1 MIEPISLIIEALITG
16 AKAVASSSVQDAY
29 KGLKSL
35 IQGKF
40 AGKQKAEMVLAE
52 HEKAP
57 EVWKEPLKSVLLE
70 TAADK
75 DEEILQLAQ
84 KLMAMANPQQ
94 AAIGKYNLQ
103 ISGGKVQGVVIG
115 DQGQVTLTFSDKS
128 DE

>member
-1 MIEPISLIIEALITG
+1 MIEPVSLIIEALMTG

-35 IQGKF
+35 IQRKF
-40 AGKQKAEMVLAE
+40 AGKQKADMVLTE

-57 EVWKEPLKSVLLE
+57 EVWQEPLKSILLE
-70 TAADK
+70 TDADK

-103 ISGGKVQGVVIG
+103 ISGEKVQGIVMG
-115 DQGQVTLTFSDKS
+115 DYGQVTLTFTDKS
-128 DE
+128 DK